1 VGTCGAGGFP
11 ASTSA
16 LSASAPHATPLPHHR
31 RPPRPPPRSRA
42 ERPSTA
48 VGSVPTLAPPTLD
61 DRLRLA
67 ITRHARTY
75 IADLVTDNHGDGDDL
90 RSIIDELHT
99 EAVLGDRSEP

>member
-1 VGTCGAGGFP
+1 MPGNGVGAGAMGHAPCPTVVVPHDRRP
-11 ASTSA
+11 APGPSGPRPW
-16 LSASAPHATPLPHHR
+16 SAPC
-31 RPPRPPPRSRA
+31 
-42 ERPSTA
+42 
-48 VGSVPTLAPPTLD
+48 PTLAPPTLD